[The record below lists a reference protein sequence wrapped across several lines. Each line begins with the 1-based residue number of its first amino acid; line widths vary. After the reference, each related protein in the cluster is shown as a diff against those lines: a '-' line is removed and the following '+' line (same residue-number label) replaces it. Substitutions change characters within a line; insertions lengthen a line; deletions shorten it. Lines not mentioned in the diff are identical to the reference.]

1 MDEKRIILEEIR
13 RINYISNYKLNET
26 SVENKRHINERYGDG
41 ISALR
46 DLAATRE
53 GAALLRTEFEAA
65 LQSGME
71 LRTIGGAG
79 GSFTK
84 LTKASEILKAI
95 KEERIAMAAC
105 KSAVKAHD
113 VLEFPQIYKLLN
125 DLFKCNNPYTCPHG
139 RPTVISIPLYELE
152 KKFKRKV

>member
-53 GAALLRTEFEAA
+53 GAALLSSSKNNT
-65 LQSGME
+65 
-71 LRTIGGAG
+71 TIGYWAAVSSSGSSTGGAQ
-79 GSFTK
+79 S
-84 LTKASEILKAI
+84 ILP
-95 KEERIAMAAC
+95 M
-105 KSAVKAHD
+105 S
-113 VLEFPQIYKLLN
+113 LL
-125 DLFKCNNPYTCPHG
+125 
-139 RPTVISIPLYELE
+139 
-152 KKFKRKV
+152 

>member
-26 SVENKRHINERYGDG
+26 SVENKQYINERYGDG

-46 DLAATRE
+46 DLVSTRE
-53 GAALLRTEFEAA
+53 GAAILRTEFEAA

-79 GSFTK
+79 SNAKK

-95 KEERIAMAAC
+95 KEERIAEQ
-105 KSAVKAHD
+105 SLLDLKAYMFTNSKNI
-113 VLEFPQIYKLLN
+113 LAEPA
-125 DLFKCNNPYTCPHG
+125 
-139 RPTVISIPLYELE
+139 
-152 KKFKRKV
+152 